1 MDTSILKPLLPTL
14 ALSFSGVLCG
24 WFLLSAHLNYQ
35 FLIAYAP
42 HDFPRAAFCL
52 PSNSKL
58 ALTGAHQQTSL
69 LSKGLSYTSA
79 RRSELQ
85 PWDETLSSMPCLT
98 EWLCILWPCPYQ
110 SSLALYQSLIVLY
123 VKLLQLKN
131 KKQRYSSKIK
141 SYICET

>member
-1 MDTSILKPLLPTL
+1 MVPPEPS
-14 ALSFSGVLCG
+14 
-24 WFLLSAHLNYQ
+24 LSAHLNYQ

-58 ALTGAHQQTSL
+58 TLTGAHHQMSL

-85 PWDETLSSMPCLT
+85 PRDETLSSMPCLT
-98 EWLCILWPCPYQ
+98 E
-110 SSLALYQSLIVLY
+110 
-123 VKLLQLKN
+123 
-131 KKQRYSSKIK
+131 
-141 SYICET
+141 